1 MSAVL
6 VVVAHADDEVLGCG
20 GAIARHVAEGD
31 QVHVVFVADGVTSRG
46 GAGTDELARRQ
57 QATERACAILGVK
70 SMAFFG
76 MPDNRLDSVPLLD
89 IIQPLE
95 AICANLAPLVV
106 YTHHCGDLNVDH
118 RITHEAVMTACRPLP
133 SASVREI
140 LTFEVMSSTE
150 WGGGA
155 APFLPNLFI
164 DIGTQLETKMRA
176 LDAYELEMRAFPHSR
191 SLEHIRHLARHRGS
205 SVGVEAAEAFMV
217 VRLIR

>member
-20 GAIARHVAEGD
+20 GTIARHAAMGD
-31 QVHVVFVADGVTSRG
+31 QVHVVFVADGVTARR
-46 GAGTDELARRQ
+46 GAGSKELGERQ
-57 QATERACAILGVK
+57 SATEKACAILGVG
-70 SMAFFG
+70 STTFLG
-76 MPDNRLDSVPLLD
+76 LPDNRLDSVPLLNV
-89 IIQPLE
+89 IQPIE
-95 AICANLAPLVV
+95 EICAKLAPQVV

-118 RITHEAVMTACRPLP
+118 RITRDAVMTACRPLP
-133 SASVREI
+133 GASVREI

-155 APFLPNLFI
+155 APFLPNLFM
-164 DIGTQLETKMRA
+164 DIGAHLETKMRA
-176 LDAYELEMRAFPHSR
+176 LDAYKLEMRSFPHSR
-191 SLEHIRHLARHRGS
+191 SLEHMRHLARHRGS